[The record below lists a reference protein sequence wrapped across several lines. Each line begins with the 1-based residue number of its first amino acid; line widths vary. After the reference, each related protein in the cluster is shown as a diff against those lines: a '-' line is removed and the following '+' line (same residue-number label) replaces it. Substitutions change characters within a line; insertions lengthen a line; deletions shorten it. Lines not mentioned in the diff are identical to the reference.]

1 VKQESN
7 DDSKNGPCG
16 PFFFVVAFIPTSRQS
31 VQETEMKHFS
41 LALVATLA
49 ISAVQAQDYP
59 LQARPKPTTATL
71 VGVCE
76 HHARVLM
83 VAIFTYPDGHVL
95 IVNGKQMQGFKD
107 AAEIINY
114 AATAGQIN
122 DLAQVCG
129 DTTA

>member
-1 VKQESN
+1 
-7 DDSKNGPCG
+7 
-16 PFFFVVAFIPTSRQS
+16 
-31 VQETEMKHFS
+31 MKHFS
-41 LALVATLA
+41 LALLATLA

-59 LQARPKPTTATL
+59 LKSRPKPATATL

-83 VAIFTYPDGHVL
+83 VAIFTYPDGHALV
-95 IVNGKQMQGFKD
+95 VTGKSMQGFKD

-114 AATAGQIN
+114 AATASQIN